1 MKRILSIIMT
11 LVLFAAMSSSAFAAE
26 VGLLDFT
33 TTDME
38 GNTVT
43 EEIFADYDL
52 TMVNVWA
59 TWCGYCIEEMP
70 ELAKLKKM
78 LPENVNLITIC
89 DDASIETELT
99 NEILKSSGANFQTL
113 KTTDDMYAQLLA
125 YVYAFPTTFFLN
137 SEGVPV
143 VQPLTGVPSLENA
156 ADAYYTVIEQV
167 LKLMEE

>member
-1 MKRILSIIMT
+1 MKRILSIIM
-11 LVLFAAMSSSAFAAE
+11 VLMMLLAASASAAE
-26 VGLLDFT
+26 VGLTDFT

-43 EEIFADYDL
+43 QEIFADYDL
-52 TMVNVWA
+52 TMVNIWA

-89 DDASIETELT
+89 DDASYEPDLT
-99 NEILKSSGANFQTL
+99 QQILRESGANFQTL
-113 KTTDDMYAQLLA
+113 KTTEDMYTQLLA
-125 YVYAFPTTFFLN
+125 YVYAFPTTFFVD
-137 SEGVPV
+137 SQGVPV

-156 ADAYYTVIEQV
+156 ADAYYTIIEQV

>member
-1 MKRILSIIMT
+1 MKRILSIIMI
-11 LVLFAAMSSSAFAAE
+11 LVLMLAVSASAAE
-26 VGLLDFT
+26 VGLTDFT

-43 EEIFADYDL
+43 ESIFADYDL

-70 ELAKLKKM
+70 ALAELKNM
-78 LPENVNLITIC
+78 LPDNVNLITIC
-89 DDASIETELT
+89 DDAEYEPELVKK
-99 NEILKSSGANFQTL
+99 ILDESGANFQTL
-113 KTTDDMYAQLLA
+113 KTTEDMYTQLLA
-125 YVYAFPTTFFLN
+125 YVYAFPSTFFVD

-156 ADAYYTVIEQV
+156 AEAYYKIIEQV
-167 LKLMEE
+167 LELMEA